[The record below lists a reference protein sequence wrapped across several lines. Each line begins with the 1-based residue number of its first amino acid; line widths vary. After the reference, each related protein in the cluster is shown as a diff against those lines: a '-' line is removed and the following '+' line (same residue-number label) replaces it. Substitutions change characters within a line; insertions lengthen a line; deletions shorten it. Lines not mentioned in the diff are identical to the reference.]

1 MANAV
6 SRQAIWLEKCAFLS
20 LRKHVVSC
28 GCQLEN
34 FNFNMADD
42 FDSMIRAIR
51 TTFKDENF
59 QDRFA
64 FEDEVKN
71 SLHML
76 IEKHR
81 VDTGSIQ
88 EALCSKIPA
97 REILLDE
104 IQHWIFVMKKRL
116 SPEMKAHNAWTIA
129 FKRDIPSQVFRLIL
143 KAVQKARSAFGVSCT
158 ETRKNIS
165 IQYTEKKRLTRDL
178 TGLGQITRETL
189 SEFLNQNFQG
199 KRRGSA
205 NVICNKEK
213 PFSIQYERRSSKV
226 IVKCHYTFFFFFFF

>member
-1 MANAV
+1 
-6 SRQAIWLEKCAFLS
+6 
-20 LRKHVVSC
+20 
-28 GCQLEN
+28 
-34 FNFNMADD
+34 
-42 FDSMIRAIR
+42 
-51 TTFKDENF
+51 
-59 QDRFA
+59 
-64 FEDEVKN
+64 
-71 SLHML
+71 ML
-76 IEKHR
+76 VEKHR

-97 REILLDE
+97 REILLEE
-104 IQHWIFVMKKRL
+104 IQHCISVIKKRL
-116 SPEMKAHNAWTIA
+116 SPRMKAHNAWTIE

-143 KAVQKARSAFGVSCT
+143 KAVQKARNAFGVSCT

-189 SEFLNQNFQG
+189 SEFFNRNFQG

-226 IVKCHYTFFFFFFF
+226 IVKCHYTFTNEFGFTFES